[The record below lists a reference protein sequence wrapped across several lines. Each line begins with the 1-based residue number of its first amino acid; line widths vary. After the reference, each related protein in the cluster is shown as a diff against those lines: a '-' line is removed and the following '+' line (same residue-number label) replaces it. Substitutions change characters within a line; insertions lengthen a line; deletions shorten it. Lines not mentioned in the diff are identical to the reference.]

1 MLCAVNWRPSTDDV
15 AYFPSYEIITG
26 NHARGSYFGADLR
39 EVTETGVQHVMRLFM
54 KHYAT
59 AEKPAESIPGRAITT
74 PPKAERSS
82 DEVARAIEAA
92 VKVICDEEALDRDST

>member
-1 MLCAVNWRPSTDDV
+1 
-15 AYFPSYEIITG
+15 
-26 NHARGSYFGADLR
+26 
-39 EVTETGVQHVMRLFM
+39 MRLFM